1 VEKLRAVY
9 RTPNFRQGTHMPRAI
24 WSGSISFGMV
34 TIPVKLYG
42 ATESKDIAFH
52 LLHATDGTRLQQR
65 RWCPTDEV
73 EVPWSETVRG
83 YEYAKGQY
91 VILTDEDFE
100 QLPLPSKHTIDLS
113 AFVEERE
120 IDPVYYERSY
130 YLEPDERSE
139 KPYALLLK
147 ALAEKKLSAVATIA
161 IRKKEQLCVLR
172 PHEGAIMLETLYYP
186 DEIRTERGVD
196 VSGAKI
202 SDRELEM
209 AFTLIDILRRPFDPS
224 EYRDHYREALAEL
237 IEAKLEGKE
246 VVTAPAPRET
256 RVFDLA
262 DALKRSVEAAKKAK
276 PKPPAR
282 ARSRAAR
289 PARRSRKV
297 G

>member
-1 VEKLRAVY
+1 
-9 RTPNFRQGTHMPRAI
+9 MPKAI

-42 ATESKDIAFH
+42 ATQSKDIAFH
-52 LLHATDGTRLQQR
+52 LLHATCGTRLQEK
-65 RWCPTDEV
+65 RWCPTDDI

-91 VILTDEDFE
+91 VTLTEEDFE
-100 QLPLPSKHTIDLS
+100 RLPLPSKHSIDLS

-120 IDPVYYERSY
+120 IDPVFYERSY
-130 YLEPDERSE
+130 YLEPGERAE
-139 KPYALLLK
+139 KPYALLLR
-147 ALAEKKLSAVATIA
+147 ALAEKKLSAVATIT
-161 IRKKEQLCVLR
+161 IRKKEQPCVLR
-172 PHEGAIMLETLYYP
+172 PHEGTIMLETLYYP
-186 DEIRTERGVD
+186 DEIRMERGVNLD
-196 VSGAKI
+196 NVKV
-202 SDRELEM
+202 SDRELDM

-224 EYRDHYREALAEL
+224 EYHDHYREALAEL
-237 IEAKLEGKE
+237 IEAKLEGKQ
-246 VVTAPAPRET
+246 VAKAPATREP

-282 ARSRAAR
+282 ARSRTAR
-289 PARRSRKV
+289 PARRTRKV

>member
-1 VEKLRAVY
+1 MAK
-9 RTPNFRQGTHMPRAI
+9 AI

-42 ATESKDIAFH
+42 ATQSKDIRFH
-52 LLHATDGTRLQQR
+52 LLHATDGARLQQK
-65 RWCPTDEV
+65 RWCPTDDA

-91 VILTDEDFE
+91 VVLTEEDFE
-100 QLPLPSKHTIDLS
+100 RLPLPSKHTIDLS

-120 IDPVYYERSY
+120 IDPVFYERSY
-130 YLEPDERSE
+130 YLEPGERAE

-147 ALAEKKLSAVATIA
+147 ALAEKKLSAVATIT
-161 IRKKEQLCVLR
+161 IRQKEQLCVLR
-172 PHEGAIMLETLYYP
+172 PHEDTMMLETLYYP
-186 DEIRTERGVD
+186 DEVRLERGVD
-196 VSGAKI
+196 PSNVKV
-202 SDRELEM
+202 SDRELDM
-209 AFTLIDILRRPFDPS
+209 AFTLIDILRRPFDPA
-224 EYRDHYREALAEL
+224 EYRDHYREALAEV
-237 IEAKLEGKE
+237 IEAKLEGKQ
-246 VVTAPAPRET
+246 VVKAPATREA

-282 ARSRAAR
+282 ARSRTAR
-289 PARRSRKV
+289 SARRTRKV

>member
-1 VEKLRAVY
+1 
-9 RTPNFRQGTHMPRAI
+9 MPKAI

-52 LLHATDGTRLQQR
+52 LLHAKDGTRLQQK
-65 RWCPTDEV
+65 RWCPTDDV
-73 EVPWSETVRG
+73 DVPWSETVRG

-91 VILTDEDFE
+91 VILTEQDFE
-100 QLPLPSKHTIDLS
+100 RLPLPSMHVIDLS

-120 IDPVYYERSY
+120 IDPVFYERSY
-130 YLEPDERSE
+130 YLEPGERAG
-139 KPYALLLK
+139 KPYALLLR
-147 ALAEKKLSAVATIA
+147 ALAEKKLSAVATIT

-172 PHEGAIMLETLYYP
+172 PHEGTIMLETLYYP
-186 DEIRTERGVD
+186 DEIRMERGAHLDNVK
-196 VSGAKI
+196 V
-202 SDRELEM
+202 SDRELGM

-224 EYRDHYREALAEL
+224 EYHDHYREALAEL
-237 IEAKLEGKE
+237 IEAKLEGKQ
-246 VVTAPAPRET
+246 VVKAPAARET
-256 RVFDLA
+256 KVFDLA

-282 ARSRAAR
+282 ARARTGR
-289 PARRSRKV
+289 PARRTRKV

>member
-1 VEKLRAVY
+1 
-9 RTPNFRQGTHMPRAI
+9 MPRAI

-34 TIPVKLYG
+34 TIPVKLFG
-42 ATESKDIAFH
+42 ATESKDIAFN
-52 LLHATDGTRLQQR
+52 LLHATCGTRLQQR

-91 VILTDEDFE
+91 VTLTDEDFE
-100 QLPLPSKHTIDLS
+100 RLPLPSKHTIDLS

-120 IDPVYYERSY
+120 IDPVFYERSY
-130 YLEPDERSE
+130 YLEPGERSE
-139 KPYALLLK
+139 KPFALLLK
-147 ALAEKKLSAVATIA
+147 ALAEKKLSAVATIT

-172 PHEGAIMLETLYYP
+172 SHEGTIILETLYYP
-186 DEIRTERGVD
+186 DEIRMERGTD
-196 VSGAKI
+196 LSGVKI

-209 AFTLIDILRRPFDPS
+209 AFTLIDILRRPFEPS
-224 EYRDHYREALAEL
+224 EYHDRYREALAEL
-237 IEAKLEGKE
+237 IEAKLEGKQ
-246 VVTAPAPRET
+246 VVKAPAAREA

-262 DALKRSVEAAKKAK
+262 DALKRSVEAAKKEAK

-282 ARSRAAR
+282 ARSRANR
-289 PARRSRKV
+289 PARRPRKV